1 MSEEEGSSFT
11 HHGIAGEKNIFG
23 FPHCETDRFWR
34 RSLGL
39 TNEKYQ
45 KGTQNNFFD
54 ECRNAFTKP
63 KPPVQIDLLD
73 HLHKIADFE

>member
-1 MSEEEGSSFT
+1 MSEEEGSTFT

-39 TNEKYQ
+39 TNEKY
-45 KGTQNNFFD
+45 
-54 ECRNAFTKP
+54 
-63 KPPVQIDLLD
+63 
-73 HLHKIADFE
+73 